1 MRFINLILVALMSIF
16 VDSVLGAGC
25 FSEKASG
32 SCLTKARL
40 GTAINTYCKNNW
52 RQTTTNW
59 RPWKGA
65 NDAMGQIGHLGVFKS
80 EAACRR
86 LGNYVVDSCYG
97 GPKGGAAEKAGAA
110 INIIWCPFSSQETHL
125 D

>member
-1 MRFINLILVALMSIF
+1 MRVINLILVALMSIF
-16 VDSVLGAGC
+16 VDSVLGAAC

-65 NDAMGQIGHLGVFKS
+65 NGAMGQIGHLGVFKS

-86 LGNYVVDSCYG
+86 LGNHVVDKCYG

-110 INIIWCPFSSQETHL
+110 INIIWCPFSSQ
-125 D
+125 